1 MPKRARAVR
10 PVVHCG
16 LKLCL
21 TLASIGLY
29 IVLRAGS
36 TGITEDVLAVQDAA
50 GRRGPDVLSLSAL
63 HAADEPQA
71 QRLQAMEAGR
81 AGEATDL
88 MQYERLELLIARHY
102 GPVIAFL
109 VWAIVGY
116 AVAFVLHNS

>member
-1 MPKRARAVR
+1 
-10 PVVHCG
+10 VVHCG

-50 GRRGPDVLSLSAL
+50 GRRGPDVLSLPAL

-88 MQYERLELLIARHY
+88 MQYERFTTRNAVRWQCVGIFVLYA
-102 GPVIAFL
+102 V
-109 VWAIVGY
+109 VGY
-116 AVAFVLHNS
+116 LLAFRLHNS